1 MISSRP
7 IHVMESRSRWLRG
20 TSSYLRFAARNGR
33 DGRALPPSHR
43 RSAIERLASSRQ
55 VTAEKAPAAPECNST
70 VSSTNHRSASRV
82 PWKSPRTLVGQL
94 DDVRTYG
101 EAALQLV
108 QNLRE
113 WLQQLRQ
120 ARFSYSVRVW
130 QLSSGGQ
137 KNKQVPKMG

>member
-1 MISSRP
+1 
-7 IHVMESRSRWLRG
+7 
-20 TSSYLRFAARNGR
+20 
-33 DGRALPPSHR
+33 
-43 RSAIERLASSRQ
+43 
-55 VTAEKAPAAPECNST
+55 
-70 VSSTNHRSASRV
+70 V